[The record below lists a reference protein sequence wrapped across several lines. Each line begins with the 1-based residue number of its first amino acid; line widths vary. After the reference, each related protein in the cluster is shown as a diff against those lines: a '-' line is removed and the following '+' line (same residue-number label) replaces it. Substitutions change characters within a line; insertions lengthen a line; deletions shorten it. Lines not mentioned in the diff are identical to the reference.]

1 INPSTLTGAIDVIV
15 VWKHIEDGDVHL
27 TCSPFHVRFGKL
39 RVLRP
44 ADKKVNVS
52 INIPIPFSIKIGD
65 AGEAFFVFET
75 EEDIPDDLVTSP
87 LLTATST
94 TPQEA
99 IPPVALN
106 AKSPPIGGPPHTE
119 ARSDIFE
126 HELLDLN
133 ATSQDQTWTQR
144 QRVQSTPEAL

>member
-1 INPSTLTGAIDVIV
+1 M
-15 VWKHIEDGDVHL
+15 
-27 TCSPFHVRFGKL
+27 
-39 RVLRP
+39 
-44 ADKKVNVS
+44 
-52 INIPIPFSIKIGD
+52 
-65 AGEAFFVFET
+65 
-75 EEDIPDDLVTSP
+75 
-87 LLTATST
+87 TATST

-144 QRVQSTPEAL
+144 QRVQSTPEALSDAADAAPVSSSEGEGAVPSVEYRDRTSLQ